1 MADTL
6 RIEAEDGKKDR
17 REFLDFPYR
26 LYRDHPVW
34 VPPVRMTD
42 ATTMDRKKN
51 PFFAHAEAQHFLARR
66 GDRVVGRIAACE
78 NRLHNE
84 VHGDRLGFFGWFDAE
99 DDPEA
104 VTALVEAARGWVRA
118 RGLEALR
125 GPCNY
130 STNDTCGVLVDG
142 FEKPPMLMMPWNRPA
157 YDAMLRGAGLAPV
170 KDLLAYW
177 IPSSTP
183 PPERFV
189 RVCERVLERSGVSM
203 REIDM
208 KRWTEEVATVKRL
221 YNLCWEKNWGFV
233 PMTDAEFDHAAKD
246 LKFAVDPRMFLI
258 AERGG
263 APVGFAGTLPDLNEA
278 LVGLDGRLFPFGLL
292 RILARRKKIRRVRIV
307 ILGVDPA
314 MRGRGIDAAFF
325 VKSIE
330 KARACGYEGGEASW
344 ILEDNYR
351 MRADIEA
358 VGAKVSK
365 RYRLYEGPV

>member
-1 MADTL
+1 MEQLTVTP
-6 RIEAEDGKKDR
+6 ESGKKDR
-17 REFLDFPYR
+17 AAFLDFPYR

-42 ATTMDRKKN
+42 AILMDRKKN

-78 NRLHNE
+78 NRAHNE
-84 VHGDRLGFFGWFDAE
+84 THGDRLGFFGWFDVE
-99 DDPEA
+99 PDPEA
-104 VTALVEAARGWVRA
+104 ATALVTAARDWVAARGLV
-118 RGLEALR
+118 GMR
-125 GPCNY
+125 GPVNY

-142 FEKPPMLMMPWNRPA
+142 FDERPMLMMPWNRPD
-157 YDAMLRGAGLAPV
+157 YDALLLGAGLVGA

-183 PPERFV
+183 APERYV
-189 RVCERVLERSGVSM
+189 RIANRALERSGITL
-203 REIDM
+203 RDLDM
-208 KRWTEEVATVKRL
+208 GRWKEEVETIKRL

-246 LKFAVDPRMFLI
+246 LKFAVDPRMFFV

-263 APVGFAGTLPDLNEA
+263 VPVGFSGTLPDLNEV

-292 RILARRKKIRRVRIV
+292 KILARKKKVRRVRIV

-314 MRGRGIDAAFF
+314 MRGKGIDAAFF
-325 VKSIE
+325 VKSLE
-330 KARACGYEGGEASW
+330 KARALGYEGGEASW
-344 ILEDNYR
+344 ILEDNHR
-351 MRADIEA
+351 MRADLEN
-358 VGAKVSK
+358 VGGTVSK
-365 RYRLYEGPV
+365 RYRLYQT